1 MLDTEIRVAMR
12 SGLTEGTPLM
22 SISPSPRVS
31 ESCFCVPFLMMLLTS
46 LIGSTAVF
54 LAPGDELVTVIYP
67 IVEKVCAYYSAGTP
81 PACEELSGASL
92 IIQTEKSVN
101 GT

>member
-67 IVEKVCAYYSAGTP
+67 IVEKGELTAFRHDRSTCRQP
-81 PACEELSGASL
+81 PRASRARGGAS
-92 IIQTEKSVN
+92 
-101 GT
+101 